1 MKVTKII
8 NNNIVCS
15 LDDTGNEIIIMGRG
29 LGFGKKA
36 GQEVDESKV
45 EKIFRM
51 ESSAHLEQ
59 LKKLLENLPLEYVQV
74 SNEII
79 SFAKKNLNMELSQ
92 NIYLTLTDHIGFAI
106 DRHKEGM
113 YFANALL
120 AEVKRFYPEEFSV
133 GLHGLELVKEKTG
146 IVLPEDEAAS
156 IALHLL
162 TAEFN
167 IQVRDSFT
175 ITEMINEIMHII
187 NQHIKGLEEDTLHRD
202 RLISELRFLAY
213 RLLLMPPEPVQKDNV
228 FYESVCKYCEKEYSL
243 AKIIEKVICE
253 KYSCQMT
260 EEEKIYL
267 TLNIKRINDVKHIC

>member
-1 MKVTKII
+1 MKVTKLI
-8 NNNIVCS
+8 NNNIICS
-15 LDDTGNEIIIMGRG
+15 LDDTGNEIIVMGRG
-29 LGFGKKA
+29 LGFGKKV
-36 GQEVDESKV
+36 GQDVDESKV
-45 EKIFRM
+45 EKVFRM

-59 LKKLLENLPLEYVQV
+59 LKRLLENLPLEYVQV

-106 DRHKEGM
+106 DRHKEGV

-133 GLHGLELVKEKTG
+133 GMHGLALIKEKTG
-146 IVLPEDEAAS
+146 IELPEDEAAS
-156 IALHLL
+156 IALHLV

-167 IQVRDSFT
+167 IKVRDSFA
-175 ITEMINEIMHII
+175 ITEMIEEIMSVI
-187 NQHIKGLEEDTLHRD
+187 NSHIKTLREDALYRD
-202 RLISELRFLAY
+202 RLVTELRFLAY
-213 RLLLMPPEPVQKDNV
+213 RLLMMPPEQVVKDDI
-228 FYESVCKYCEKEYSL
+228 FYESVKRYCSAEYCL
-243 AKIIEKVICE
+243 AEEIEKVIAK

>member
-15 LDDTGNEIIIMGRG
+15 LDDTGNEIIVMGRG
-29 LGFGKKA
+29 LGFGKKV
-36 GQEVDESKV
+36 GQEVEESKV
-45 EKIFRM
+45 EKVFRM

-59 LKKLLENLPLEYVQV
+59 LKRLLENLPLEYVQV

-106 DRHKEGM
+106 ERNKEGVH
-113 YFANALL
+113 FSNALL
-120 AEVKRFYPEEFSV
+120 AEVKRFYPEEFQV
-133 GLHGLELVKEKTG
+133 GVRGLELIKDKTG
-146 IVLPEDEAAS
+146 IMLPEDEAAS
-156 IALHLL
+156 IALHLV

-167 IQVRDSFT
+167 IKVRDSFA
-175 ITEMINEIMHII
+175 ITEMIEEIMSVI
-187 NQHIKGLEEDTLHRD
+187 NSHIKTIKEDTLYKD
-202 RLISELRFLAY
+202 RLVTELRFLAY
-213 RLLLMPPEPVQKDNV
+213 RLLLMPPEQVQRDDV
-228 FYESVCKYCEKEYSL
+228 FYELVKRYCSGEYSL
-243 AKIIEKVICE
+243 VEEIEKVISK

>member
-15 LDDTGNEIIIMGRG
+15 LDDTGNEIIVMGRG

-36 GQEVDESKV
+36 GQEIEESKV
-45 EKIFRM
+45 EKVFRM

-59 LKKLLENLPLEYVQV
+59 LKRMLENLPLEYVQV

-113 YFANALL
+113 YFSNALL

-133 GLHGLELVKEKTG
+133 GMHGLALIKEKTG
-146 IVLPEDEAAS
+146 IELPEDEAAS
-156 IALHLL
+156 IALHLV

-167 IQVRDSFT
+167 IKVRDSFV
-175 ITEMINEIMHII
+175 ITEMIEEIMSVV
-187 NQHIKGLEEDTLHRD
+187 NQHIEGLEEDALYRD
-202 RLISELRFLAY
+202 RLIAELRFLAY
-213 RLLLMPPEPVQKDNV
+213 RLLMMPPESVQNDDIFYKSVRQYCKD
-228 FYESVCKYCEKEYSL
+228 ESAIVEK
-243 AKIIEKVICE
+243 IEKVICD